1 MIPVEV
7 KREALRGVYPYPK
20 WQDKVD
26 KMSENQVHTVYARFL
41 AQKKL

>member
-20 WQDKVD
+20 WQDRVD
-26 KMSENQVHTVYARFL
+26 KMSDNQVHTVYARFL